1 MGDTTMHS
9 INRGAIAWIVTLGL
23 VGLLSGCAVIE
34 GDRSPEPIADEPLS
48 EDLSSTQSP
57 SSPEIEATVE
67 TIVEPTIETTV
78 TLYLLDDQ
86 CLDFV
91 PQTLSV
97 PEDTALAATVD
108 HLLATQTPD
117 DLSLL
122 GYRVQQQD
130 RTLTLDIRLSN
141 QSRRSLEALSL
152 CEQTALFGSLQR
164 TLTQHP
170 DWNLDAIAFTQGGV
184 PLQF

>member
-1 MGDTTMHS
+1 MGDTKMNS
-9 INRGAIAWIVTLGL
+9 INRGAIAWMFTLGL
-23 VGLLSGCAVIE
+23 VGLLSGCAVME
-34 GDRSPEPIADEPLS
+34 GDRAPDPTADQPLS
-48 EDLSSTQSP
+48 EDLSPNRSP
-57 SSPEIEATVE
+57 SSSEIETTVE

-91 PQTLSV
+91 PQPLSV
-97 PEDTALAATVD
+97 PQDTALAATVD

-122 GYRVQQQD
+122 GYRLQQQD
-130 RTLTLDIRLSN
+130 RTLTLDMRLSS

-170 DWNLDAIAFTQGGV
+170 DWGIDTVNFTQGGV

>member
-1 MGDTTMHS
+1 MQS
-9 INRGAIAWIVTLGL
+9 INRGAIAWMFTLGL
-23 VGLLSGCAVIE
+23 VGLLSSCAVIE
-34 GDRSPEPIADEPLS
+34 GDRSPDPPTDQPLS
-48 EDLSSTQSP
+48 DDLSPTQSP
-57 SSPEIEATVE
+57 SSPEIEPTVE
-67 TIVEPTIETTV
+67 TTVETTIV

-86 CLDFV
+86 CLDFA
-91 PQTLSV
+91 PQPLSV
-97 PEDTALAATVD
+97 PKDTALGATVD
-108 HLLATQTPD
+108 YLLASQAPD

-122 GYRVQQQD
+122 GYRLQHQD
-130 RTLTLDIRLSN
+130 RTLTLDIRLSS

-170 DWNLDAIAFTQGGV
+170 DWNIDAIAFTQGGT

>member
-1 MGDTTMHS
+1 MHS
-9 INRGAIAWIVTLGL
+9 INRGAIAWILTLGL
-23 VGLLSGCAVIE
+23 GGLLSSCAVME
-34 GDRSPEPIADEPLS
+34 GDRSPEPTADQPLS
-48 EDLSSTQSP
+48 ENLSPTRSP
-57 SSPEIEATVE
+57 SSSEIETTVE
-67 TIVEPTIETTV
+67 TLVEPTIETTV

-97 PEDTALAATVD
+97 PKDTALAATVD

-117 DLSLL
+117 GLSLL
-122 GYRVQQQD
+122 GYRLQQQD
-130 RTLTLDIRLSN
+130 RTLTLDIRLSS

-170 DWNLDAIAFTQGGV
+170 DWDIDAIAFTQGGT